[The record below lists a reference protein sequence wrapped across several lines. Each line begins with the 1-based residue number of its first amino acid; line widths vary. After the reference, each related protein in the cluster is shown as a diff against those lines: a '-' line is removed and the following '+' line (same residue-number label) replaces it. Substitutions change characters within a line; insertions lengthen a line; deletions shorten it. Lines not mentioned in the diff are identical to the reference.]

1 LVITLGVSSSISSYK
16 AAEIL
21 REFQKAGHTV
31 RVAMTRN
38 ATRFIRPIL
47 FQSLSQHPV
56 YLDEFRAR
64 KGEVMHIDLARESK
78 LIVIAPASANLIGK
92 FANGIADDFLST
104 FFLARRC
111 PLLIAPAMNSY
122 MYQNPIVRENIAKL
136 KSLGI
141 DFVEPEEGYLACGD
155 EGPGR
160 LAPVEQIVSR
170 GLSLL
175 AKSNVLNGK
184 KVLIT
189 AGPTWEAIDPVRVI
203 TNRSSGKMGYA
214 LAEEASLRG
223 ANVVLVSGP
232 TQLNSPFLA
241 KTIRV
246 ESTEEMLKA
255 VLQEFDSA
263 DFVVKAAAVSDFKPS
278 RTLNHKRKKTGQ
290 PESLVFE
297 PTEDILAIISAKKE
311 NQILVGFCAETENLK
326 ENARKKLEKKKLDF
340 IVGNLISAHH
350 DPFQSE
356 TNEVLILDR
365 FGNEKELTIASKR
378 EIASQIWNYI
388 LERTGKTV
396 TQPATAGSR

>member
-1 LVITLGVSSSISSYK
+1 
-16 AAEIL
+16 
-21 REFQKAGHTV
+21 
-31 RVAMTRN
+31 
-38 ATRFIRPIL
+38 
-47 FQSLSQHPV
+47 
-56 YLDEFRAR
+56 
-64 KGEVMHIDLARESK
+64 
-78 LIVIAPASANLIGK
+78 
-92 FANGIADDFLST
+92 
-104 FFLARRC
+104 
-111 PLLIAPAMNSY
+111 
-122 MYQNPIVRENIAKL
+122 MYANPIVQENMAKL

-170 GLSLL
+170 ALGLLE
-175 AKSNVLNGK
+175 KSNALSGK

-246 ESTEEMLKA
+246 ESAEEMLKA

-263 DFVVKAAAVSDFKPS
+263 DFVIKAAAVSDFKPS
-278 RTLNHKRKKTGQ
+278 QTLNHKRKKTGQ
-290 PESLVFE
+290 PETLVFE
-297 PTEDILAIISAKKE
+297 PTEDILAKISARKE
-311 NQILVGFCAETENLK
+311 NQTLVGFCAETENLK

-388 LERTGKTV
+388 LERTGKTD
-396 TQPATAGSR
+396 TQPATAGSH